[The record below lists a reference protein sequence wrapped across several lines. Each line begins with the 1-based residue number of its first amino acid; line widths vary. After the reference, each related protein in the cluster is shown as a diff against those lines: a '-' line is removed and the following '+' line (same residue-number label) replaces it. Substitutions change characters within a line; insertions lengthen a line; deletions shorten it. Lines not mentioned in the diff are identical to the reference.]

1 MIGVRKEGRDMRKK
15 CGIDLV
21 VTGVAL
27 LVILP
32 ILSLFTGH
40 VAAAEK
46 KVFNWKFS
54 SHASPG
60 SKALALCQ
68 LWWAEQVEKRSNGQI
83 KVKMYWVDE
92 LCGPKEMMIAVRN
105 RLADVVGNVPSY
117 TPGEAPIWNSTYL
130 PFLCAPR
137 VDQSVVI
144 YNLLAKESKPFID
157 EMDKFN
163 CVYGGA
169 YDCPSYNLMGKKPL
183 RNTDDFKGLRIRCS
197 SDVGAIFKQFGAAP
211 MQVPV
216 TEVYSALDTGLIDL
230 AAFSFLT
237 FNAYKFDEISKYY
250 ISDLDISAGATMYYI
265 NKDAWN
271 ELPDNLKKVVQSVI
285 DDSPAFMWDFANLP
299 DRTNEA
305 NRMIKQRNIEIIHFP
320 KAERAKLMAKAEE
333 VWDSW
338 AKRSGNYEN
347 AKRALADFVKI
358 RDEVVAKYPQGVPGI
373 KYK

>member
-1 MIGVRKEGRDMRKK
+1 MVCDEGIPAFFTISMKGEKMKTNSKIQTTVIRV
-15 CGIDLV
+15 G
-21 VTGVAL
+21 L
-27 LVILP
+27 LFLT
-32 ILSLFTGH
+32 LAFLGGFTGKTT
-40 VAAAEK
+40 AAEK

-60 SKALALCQ
+60 TKALAPCQ

-105 RLADVVGNVPSY
+105 RLAEVVGNVPSY

-130 PFLCAPR
+130 PFVCAPR
-137 VDQSVVI
+137 VDQCVVI
-144 YNLLAKESKPFID
+144 YNRLAKESKPFID
-157 EMDKFN
+157 ELDKFN
-163 CVYGGA
+163 SVFGGA
-169 YDCPSYNLMGKKPL
+169 YECPSYNLMGKKPL
-183 RNTDDFKGLRIRCS
+183 RNTGDLKGLRIRCS

-216 TEVYSALDTGLIDL
+216 TEVYSALDTGVIDL

-271 ELPDNLKKVVQSVI
+271 ELPDNLRKWYRV
-285 DDSPAFMWDFANLP
+285 
-299 DRTNEA
+299 
-305 NRMIKQRNIEIIHFP
+305 
-320 KAERAKLMAKAEE
+320 
-333 VWDSW
+333 
-338 AKRSGNYEN
+338 
-347 AKRALADFVKI
+347 
-358 RDEVVAKYPQGVPGI
+358 
-373 KYK
+373 